1 MAARAGRVDAFVML
15 NELLH
20 LTRDELPVLAS
31 AAGVVLLVSTFLG
44 YWIGR
49 KKDRPVLGVALGGLL
64 MVPGLLV
71 IALMPTRNP
80 PLLIEWGGQRTPFR
94 TGDEGRYEVAWS
106 CSMAQGVLTE
116 ERLAS
121 PHGRAR

>member
-1 MAARAGRVDAFVML
+1 ML

-20 LTRDELPVLAS
+20 LTKDELTLLAS

-64 MVPGLLV
+64 TLRVCSSSR
-71 IALMPTRNP
+71 LMPTKEP
-80 PLLIEWGGQRTPFR
+80 AF
-94 TGDEGRYEVAWS
+94 Y
-106 CSMAQGVLTE
+106 
-116 ERLAS
+116 
-121 PHGRAR
+121 

>member
-1 MAARAGRVDAFVML
+1 ML

-20 LTRDELPVLAS
+20 LTKDELTVLAS

-71 IALMPTRNP
+71 IALMPTKEP
-80 PLLIEWGGQRTPFR
+80 A
-94 TGDEGRYEVAWS
+94 YY
-106 CSMAQGVLTE
+106 
-116 ERLAS
+116 
-121 PHGRAR
+121 